1 MSKDLYEHLRETE
14 IILQL
19 SEEQFLQIPSALRN
33 EMTIKRIDQP
43 NFRPLYEQDTEWKN
57 RHEAVKK
64 ALRHRSERED
74 EIRAEHK

>member
-43 NFRPLYEQDTEWKN
+43 NFRPLYEQDAEWKN
-57 RHEAVKK
+57 RHEAFKK